1 MNGNGSAKGTGAPA
15 RVAVDI
21 WSDVM
26 CPWCAIG
33 YSQFARA
40 LKELEG
46 EIDVEV
52 RWMPFELNPDMP
64 PEGKSM
70 AQHLAENYNR
80 SPAER
85 EEMRAHLNEAA
96 ERAGFSMAYDGE
108 GPPPEQMMWNTFDAH
123 KLLRWAL
130 ASQGMEA
137 QTALKLALFRAHF
150 QQRRRIGKRSV
161 LLDIAENL
169 GFDRQAAEA
178 ALDDE
183 ALAIAVR
190 VEEERARE
198 SDIDGV
204 PAFVINARYLV
215 PGAQDAEVYR
225 ETLRKV
231 VELER
236 QSEG

>member
-1 MNGNGSAKGTGAPA
+1 MSETERPT
-15 RVAVDI
+15 VAVDI

-33 YSQFARA
+33 YTQFAKA

-52 RWMPFELNPDMP
+52 RWMPFELNPDLP
-64 PEGKSM
+64 EEGKSQ
-70 AQHLAENYNR
+70 AAHLAEVYGR
-80 SPAER
+80 SEEELAQMREKLEAVAEQ
-85 EEMRAHLNEAA
+85 
-96 ERAGFSMAYDGE
+96 AGFSMAYEGEGE
-108 GPPPEQMMWNTFDAH
+108 GPEPMMWNTFEAH

-130 ASQGMEA
+130 TVEGMEA

-150 QQRRRIGKRSV
+150 QQRRKVGQRKV

-169 GFDRQAAEA
+169 GFDRAAMEE

-183 ALAIAVR
+183 ALGMAVR
-190 VEEERARE
+190 IEQRRAME
-198 SDIDGV
+198 NNIGSV
-204 PAFVINARYLV
+204 PSFIVNGKYLI
-215 PGAQDAEVYR
+215 PGAQEPEVYR

-231 VELER
+231 VEL
-236 QSEG
+236 QQAG

>member
-1 MNGNGSAKGTGAPA
+1 MSGTETTGELP

-33 YSQFARA
+33 YTQFAKA

-64 PEGKSM
+64 DEGRS
-70 AQHLAENYNR
+70 LARLIAETYQR
-80 SPAER
+80 TPAELEDMR
-85 EEMRAHLNEAA
+85 ERLEEAG

-108 GPPPEQMMWNTFDAH
+108 GPAPEPMMWNTFEAH

-130 ASQGMEA
+130 ATQGMEA

-150 QQRRRIGKRSV
+150 QQRRRIGKRAV

-169 GFDRQAAEA
+169 GFDRQAANS

-183 ALAIAVR
+183 ALVMAVR
-190 VEEERARE
+190 IEEERARE
-198 SDIDGV
+198 SDIEGV

-215 PGAQDAEVYR
+215 PGAQDPEIYR

-231 VELER
+231 VELAR
-236 QSEG
+236 EGEGEA

>member
-1 MNGNGSAKGTGAPA
+1 MSEGELP
-15 RVAVDI
+15 RIAVDI

-33 YSQFARA
+33 YTQFAKA

-64 PEGKSM
+64 EEGKSQ
-70 AQHLAENYNR
+70 AQHLADVYQR
-80 SPAER
+80 SPAEVASMR
-85 EEMRAHLNEAA
+85 EQLLEVARN
-96 ERAGFSMAYDGE
+96 AGFPMEYDGE
-108 GPPPEQMMWNTFDAH
+108 GEGPEPMMWNTFEAH

-130 ASQGMEA
+130 AVEGMDA

-150 QQRRRIGKRSV
+150 QQRRMIGKRSV

-169 GFDRQAAEA
+169 GFNRKEMEE
-178 ALDDE
+178 ALDDD
-183 ALAIAVR
+183 ALGIAVKL
-190 VEEERARE
+190 EEKRARE
-198 SDIDGV
+198 SAISSV
-204 PAFVINARYLV
+204 PSFIINGRYLV
-215 PGAQDAEVYR
+215 PGAQEPEVFR

-231 VELER
+231 AAMVM
-236 QSEG
+236 